1 MAKSFVTAIR
11 FMHIFGG
18 KDEHM
23 RLVKDTLVMRT
34 RTFAVNN
41 LVLDR
46 APIAPPL
53 AAPHVNKGLRSV
65 GALTVSSSLASG
77 SFQSGL

>member
-1 MAKSFVTAIR
+1 
-11 FMHIFGG
+11 MHIFGG

-23 RLVKDTLVMRT
+23 RLVKDTLVTNT

-53 AAPHVNKGLRSV
+53 AAPHMSKGLRSA
-65 GALTVSSSLASG
+65 GALTASSSLASR